1 MFCFCQRIASA
12 YMYTLTQLVN
22 ILTNTLGKARE
33 REGEGERERE
43 IEITLNSILILRLAV
58 ELECLVT
65 FIQLVLSMV

>member
-1 MFCFCQRIASA
+1 MFCFRQRIASA

-43 IEITLNSILILRLAV
+43 RERDNIKFNINFETS
-58 ELECLVT
+58 C
-65 FIQLVLSMV
+65 

>member
-22 ILTNTLGKARE
+22 ILTNTLGEARE

-43 IEITLNSILILRLAV
+43 RERERDNIKFNINFETS
-58 ELECLVT
+58 C
-65 FIQLVLSMV
+65 